1 MPAGTVTDLHDESRM
16 HEKSH
21 CILEFVSILPC
32 LWLQG
37 EDGEFWTDIPNT
49 QIRRVTAKRLLEAK
63 QVSQWLL
70 RGVSSSATAAL
81 PCGQAGRL
89 ILQAYMLPCWA
100 GALLRCVS
108 HFP

>member
-1 MPAGTVTDLHDESRM
+1 MKRAQGQG
-16 HEKSH
+16 H
-21 CILEFVSILPC
+21 CILAVVSILRH

-70 RGVSSSATAAL
+70 RGVSSLLHSATAAL
-81 PCGQAGRL
+81 PCWQAGTL
-89 ILQAYMLPCWA
+89 MLQAHLLPCWA
-100 GALLRCVS
+100 GALLRCVGY
-108 HFP
+108 FP